1 MEKGKALNFSTSVVV
16 LIALHHRVDA
26 WTIPVAHV
34 EQLRTR
40 FPHITFLHSTTRDG
54 DSELAAGADAA
65 FALALGKEA
74 IARATQLRWVHC
86 SGHAVGH
93 FPLAD
98 LAARGIVVTNSRG
111 IQAVPIAEHVMA
123 CLLALARKLPQT
135 LRDQQ
140 ERAWRP
146 NALTG
151 EASPWL
157 LAGRTMGII
166 GLGTLGEAIAV
177 RAKAFG
183 MRVVGMR
190 RHPGRG
196 APNGVDDVVGQAD
209 RDRLLAISDVIVVAA
224 PLTAETQRLLDSA
237 AIARMKAGA
246 IVINI
251 ARGQLVDEA
260 AIAEAL
266 ESGHLGGAAL
276 DVFTT
281 EPLPSDS
288 PFWTLPNVIVT
299 PHNSGFRAGH
309 FDAVVDLFTENLK
322 RFERGV
328 ELLNVVDVQRG
339 Y

>member
-1 MEKGKALNFSTSVVV
+1 MVV
-16 LIALHHRVDA
+16 LIALHHRVQP
-26 WTIPVAHV
+26 WTIPDTHV
-34 EQLRTR
+34 EELRLR
-40 FPHITFLHSTTRDG
+40 FPHITFRHSTTREADI
-54 DSELAAGADAA
+54 ELAEGADAA
-65 FALALGKEA
+65 FALALSRDA
-74 IARATQLRWVHC
+74 IARATSLRWIHC
-86 SGHAVGH
+86 SGHAIGH

-123 CLLALARKLPQT
+123 CLLALARKLPHT

-140 ERAWRP
+140 DRIWRP

-157 LAGRTMGII
+157 VAGRTIGVI

-183 MRVVGMR
+183 MHVIGMR
-190 RHPGRG
+190 RHPERG
-196 APNGVDDVVGQAD
+196 HPGGVDEVIGPAE
-209 RDRLLAISDVIVVAA
+209 RDRLLAASDVVVVAA
-224 PLTAETQRLLDSA
+224 PLTAETNRLLDAA
-237 AIARMKAGA
+237 AIARLKPGA

-260 AIAEAL
+260 AIAAAL
-266 ESGHLGGAAL
+266 EAGHLGGAAL

-281 EPLPSDS
+281 EPLPPDS

-299 PHNSGFRAGH
+299 PHNSGFRTGH
-309 FDAVVDLFTENLK
+309 FDAVIDLFTENMK

-328 ELLNVVDVQRG
+328 ELLNVVDVTRG